1 MISSCLK
8 GIIHIR
14 CIMMGRESIV
24 LLIKFEKKI
33 VWEYM
38 AEPIFIVRKDINLKL
53 LNFFGISY
61 VLV

>member
-1 MISSCLK
+1 
-8 GIIHIR
+8 
-14 CIMMGRESIV
+14 MGRESIV
-24 LLIKFEKKI
+24 LLIKFEKI

-53 LNFFGISY
+53 LNFFGIRY